1 LQASNQGSA
10 DPNFILSMLQQ
21 MRSLHSNYLNPLAP
35 GVTDVRLFSVR
46 TAYGIVG
53 LHIKPGTGNPASSD
67 TSPPTAPG
75 SLTAAAASSSQI
87 NLGWT
92 ASKDN
97 VGVTGYLVERCQGAG
112 CTSFVQMATS
122 TGTTYN
128 DTGRAGNTS
137 YSYRVR
143 ATDAAGNL
151 SPYSNIAS
159 ATTPQGTTT
168 SSQGT
173 TSGLVAAYGFN
184 EATGTTVADASGNG
198 NTGTITNAAWTTG
211 KYGAGLSFNGTNA
224 LVTINDSASL
234 RLTAAMTLEAWVKMA
249 SVVNQ
254 WEDIVYKGNDNYF
267 LEATSS
273 KNVPAGG
280 GTFGTA
286 GAAVY
291 GTSALPPNTWTH
303 LAVTYDGA
311 TLRLYVNGVQV
322 SSLARTGNIVTS
334 TNPLQIGGDS
344 LFRQYFNGII
354 DEVRVYNVALT
365 AAQIQTDMNAA
376 IGGSGD
382 TQPPTVPSNLTATV
396 ASSSQINLSWTA
408 STDNVGVTGYL
419 VERCQGAGCTS
430 FAQIATSTGT
440 IYNDTGRAPNT
451 AYSYRVRAMDAAG
464 NLSPYSN
471 VASATT
477 QASTPGL
484 VAAYGFNEG
493 TGTTVADASGNGNTG
508 TISNATWTTGKYGKG
523 LSFNGSNTLVTINDS
538 ASLHLTA
545 AMTLEAWVNMGIVDN
560 QWEDI
565 VYKGNDNYYL
575 EATSSKN
582 VPAGGGTFGTAG
594 AAAYGTSALPQNA
607 WTHVAVTYDGAT
619 LRLYVNGVQ
628 VSSLARTGNL
638 VTSTNPLQI
647 GGDSF
652 YRQYF
657 HGIIDEVRVYNV
669 ALTAAQ
675 IQTDIGNP
683 LP

>member
-1 LQASNQGSA
+1 
-10 DPNFILSMLQQ
+10 
-21 MRSLHSNYLNPLAP
+21 
-35 GVTDVRLFSVR
+35 
-46 TAYGIVG
+46 
-53 LHIKPGTGNPASSD
+53 
-67 TSPPTAPG
+67 
-75 SLTAAAASSSQI
+75 
-87 NLGWT
+87 
-92 ASKDN
+92 
-97 VGVTGYLVERCQGAG
+97 
-112 CTSFVQMATS
+112 
-122 TGTTYN
+122 
-128 DTGRAGNTS
+128 
-137 YSYRVR
+137 
-143 ATDAAGNL
+143 
-151 SPYSNIAS
+151 
-159 ATTPQGTTT
+159 
-168 SSQGT
+168 
-173 TSGLVAAYGFN
+173 
-184 EATGTTVADASGNG
+184 
-198 NTGTITNAAWTTG
+198 
-211 KYGAGLSFNGTNA
+211 
-224 LVTINDSASL
+224 
-234 RLTAAMTLEAWVKMA
+234 
-249 SVVNQ
+249 
-254 WEDIVYKGNDNYF
+254 
-267 LEATSS
+267 
-273 KNVPAGG
+273 
-280 GTFGTA
+280 
-286 GAAVY
+286 
-291 GTSALPPNTWTH
+291 
-303 LAVTYDGA
+303 
-311 TLRLYVNGVQV
+311 
-322 SSLARTGNIVTS
+322 VTS

-493 TGTTVADASGNGNTG
+493 TGTTVADASGHGNTG
-508 TISNATWTTGKYGKG
+508 TITNATWTTGKYGKG

-657 HGIIDEVRVYNV
+657 NGIIDEVRVYNV